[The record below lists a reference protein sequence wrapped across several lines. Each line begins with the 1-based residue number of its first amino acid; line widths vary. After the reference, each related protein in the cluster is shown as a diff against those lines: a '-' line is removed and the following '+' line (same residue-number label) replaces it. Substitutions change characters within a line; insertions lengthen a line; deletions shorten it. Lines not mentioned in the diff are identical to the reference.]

1 MKAFVIGDKNN
12 AMSAGLMDK
21 CIKSSNIPIEI
32 FQQTSPETLKEHKR
46 PFGVMAWNYPMNE
59 AFGMDHETK
68 IVLRPYKTNNS
79 DKAFACTISHARLW
93 QKCIELNEEIMI
105 LEHDALFTRKFE
117 PFDWDGGVL
126 GLNDPRGATWKSLEY
141 HKKVSATKGVKD
153 IPWIVNKSET
163 LQGLAGNSAYIIK
176 PDFAK
181 KVLDK
186 LKDKGGWPNDT
197 LMCRQYF
204 PNEIK
209 VVYPYYTIVQKHPS
223 TTVL

>member
-1 MKAFVIGDKNN
+1 MKAFIIGDKNN

-46 PFGVMAWNYPMNE
+46 PFGVMTWDYPMNQT
-59 AFGMDHETK
+59 FGIDHETK
-68 IVLRPYKTNNS
+68 IVLRPYKTINS
-79 DKAFACTISHARLW
+79 DKAFSCTISHARLW
-93 QKCIELNEEIMI
+93 QRCVKLNEEIMI

-117 PFDWDGGVL
+117 PFNWEGGVL
-126 GLNDPRGATWKSLEY
+126 GLNDPRGATFKSLEY

-153 IPWIVNKSET
+153 TPWVVNKSET

-176 PDFAK
+176 PNFAK
-181 KVLDK
+181 RVLDK
-186 LKDKGGWPNDT
+186 LKDKGGWPNDA
-197 LMCRQYF
+197 LMCRQFF

-209 VVYPYYTIVQKHPS
+209 VVYPYYTTIQKHPS